1 MEQTKSFLQK
11 AINLAVCFTQIKFSI
26 PGLNIGHQ
34 LLCRHAPCSSQYSRS
49 CQAALKI
56 KAGTLSSLQI
66 ILKNTITL
74 LKPFVRNR
82 TASSLQSGLREL
94 KLNISRNEDFLFC
107 FLLTS
112 FLILIPTYLPPK
124 RPKSFRQS
132 FRLFYTYS
140 HSKIMFGFV
149 FFFCHLYFP
158 FYLNKRLSLKR
169 LLF

>member
-1 MEQTKSFLQK
+1 MLLHSPLLTQLNLVRCKQDVPLSVQCCAMASAGPITLSSSNQSLTWSIGGASKSFLQK

-82 TASSLQSGLREL
+82 TASSLPSGLREPKL
-94 KLNISRNEDFLFC
+94 KISGNEDFLFC
-107 FLLTS
+107 FLRTS
-112 FLILIPTYLPPK
+112 FLILIPTYLP
-124 RPKSFRQS
+124 
-132 FRLFYTYS
+132 
-140 HSKIMFGFV
+140 SK
-149 FFFCHLYFP
+149 
-158 FYLNKRLSLKR
+158 
-169 LLF
+169 